1 MQEDFQTQSEAMPQD
16 GKSGLAKI
24 TLEVL
29 GWLGAVLLP
38 LPAAILVSIINRWS
52 AKLYIGPE
60 VNDSLLFAIYDSCLQ
75 GYVMAWCAYF
85 FAPRKKFYSSSI
97 ISTVYVTLSFTSIV
111 VWLFM
116 RPFDLGQFIR
126 YVATPIGIILG
137 IVSVSTK
144 RERDS

>member
-1 MQEDFQTQSEAMPQD
+1 MTNRNTKKDET
-16 GKSGLAKI
+16 SGM
-24 TLEVL
+24 T
-29 GWLGAVLLP
+29 
-38 LPAAILVSIINRWS
+38 
-52 AKLYIGPE
+52 
-60 VNDSLLFAIYDSCLQ
+60 DH
-75 GYVMAWCAYF
+75 
-85 FAPRKKFYSSSI
+85 SSSI

-126 YVATPIGIILG
+126 YVAAPIGIILG